1 VLSSMDDYPIHQ
13 TAAPIAHVA
22 SSDRNFYD
30 RYYFNL
36 HGSTDELFM
45 VIGMGQYPNLATQ
58 DAFACVCSK
67 GKQRVLRASKELG
80 DRMDTTVGPFR
91 VEVIEPLHK
100 VRVIGEPSEH
110 PMAFDLTWTGA
121 IPAFEE
127 PQHFVRSHGR
137 VMFDTSRFAQT
148 GFWEGTLE
156 VEGET
161 ISITPDRWKGTR
173 DRSWGVRPVG
183 EAEPAGIRASTPS
196 MAGMW
201 NYAPMQ
207 FDDYSLLYI
216 LQEEPNGNRFIDE
229 AVRIWNDPAR
239 APELLGEPD
248 HEITYVPGTR
258 VASKA
263 TLRMTEPDGSPLVI
277 EVTPL
282 LPVHIGIGT
291 GYGMDPDW
299 RHGSWQGELEVQGR
313 SWDLSTEEGRA
324 AMWGIA
330 EAVATFE
337 ITEGS
342 TKGAKGLGMFEHL
355 NIGPYSRYGFTD
367 FLDGAPG

>member
-1 VLSSMDDYPIHQ
+1 MLSSMDDYPIHQ
-13 TAAPIAHVA
+13 IAAPIRHVG

-58 DAFACVCSK
+58 DAFACVCSD

-91 VEVIEPLHK
+91 VEVVEPLHR
-100 VRVIGEPSEH
+100 VRVIGEATEH
-110 PMAFDLTWTGA
+110 PLAFDLTWTGA

-137 VMFDTSRFAQT
+137 VMFDSHRFAQT

-156 VEGET
+156 VEGRT
-161 ISITPDRWKGTR
+161 VTVTPDRWKGTR
-173 DRSWGVRPVG
+173 DRSWGIRPVG
-183 EAEPAGIRASTPS
+183 EAEPAGVRGTTPS
-196 MAGMW
+196 MSGMW

-216 LQEEPNGNRFIDE
+216 VQEEPSGHRALEE

-239 APELLGEPD
+239 GHEWLGRPEFEHTLE
-248 HEITYVPGTR
+248 PGTR
-258 VASKA
+258 MIRKPS
-263 TLRMTEPDGSPLVI
+263 TLSFPDAPGGGFDVT
-277 EVTPL
+277 VTPL
-282 LPVHIGIGT
+282 WHAYIAIGT
-291 GYGMDPDW
+291 GYGMDDEW
-299 RHGSWQGELEVQGR
+299 RHGMYQGPLVVQYREWTQDELE
-313 SWDLSTEEGRA
+313 A
-324 AMWGIA
+324 WGWYGIVDH
-330 EAVATFE
+330 VARFE
-337 ITEGS
+337 TSSGDV
-342 TKGAKGLGMFEHL
+342 GFGLHEHGFFGPFPKYGMQR
-355 NIGPYSRYGFTD
+355 GD
-367 FLDGAPG
+367 DGAS

>member
-58 DAFACVCSK
+58 DAFACVCSG

-80 DRMDTTVGPFR
+80 DRMDTTVGPFH
-91 VEVIEPLHK
+91 VEVIEPLRK
-100 VRVIGEPSEH
+100 VRVFTDATEH
-110 PMAFDLTWTGA
+110 PLTFDLTWTGA

-127 PQHFVRSHGR
+127 PQHFIRSHGR
-137 VMFDTSRFAQT
+137 VMFDSHRFAQT
-148 GFWEGTLE
+148 GFWEGTID

-161 ISITPDRWKGTR
+161 INVTPDRWKGTR
-173 DRSWGVRPVG
+173 DRSWGIRPVG
-183 EAEPAGIRASTPS
+183 ETEPPGIREGVPS
-196 MAGMW
+196 IAGMW

-216 LQEEPNGNRFIDE
+216 VQEDPNGERPVEE

-239 APELLGEPD
+239 GHENLGRPEFEHTLE
-248 HEITYVPGTR
+248 PGTR
-258 VASKA
+258 MMRKPSR
-263 TLRMTEPDGSPLVI
+263 LSFPDAPGGGFDI
-277 EVTPL
+277 TVTPL
-282 LPVHIGIGT
+282 RHAYIAVGT
-291 GYGMDPDW
+291 GYGMDEDW
-299 RHGSWQGELEVQGR
+299 RHGMYVGPLVVQYREWKQEDLETWGWYGVVDHVARFETSTGDVGYGLHEHGFFGPFPKYGLER
-313 SWDLSTEEGRA
+313 SD
-324 AMWGIA
+324 
-330 EAVATFE
+330 
-337 ITEGS
+337 
-342 TKGAKGLGMFEHL
+342 
-355 NIGPYSRYGFTD
+355 
-367 FLDGAPG
+367 DGAPG

>member
-13 TAAPIAHVA
+13 IAAPVRHVGP
-22 SSDRNFYD
+22 SDRNFYD

-58 DAFACVCSK
+58 DAFACVCSQ
-67 GKQRVLRASKELG
+67 GKQRVLRASRELG

-91 VEVIEPLHK
+91 VEVLEPLHR
-100 VRVIGEPSEH
+100 VRVIADASEH

-127 PQHFVRSHGR
+127 PQHFVRAHGR
-137 VMFDTSRFAQT
+137 VLFDSHRFAQT
-148 GFWEGTLE
+148 GYWEGTIE

-161 ISITPDRWKGTR
+161 VPVTPDRWKGTR

-207 FDDYSLLYI
+207 FDDYSIIYI
-216 LQEEPNGNRFIDE
+216 VQEPDAADGHPAERVMDE
-229 AVRIWNDPAR
+229 AVRVWHDPDRPADWLGR
-239 APELLGEPD
+239 AE
-248 HEITYVPGTR
+248 HAHTFHPGTR
-258 VASKA
+258 MVASSV
-263 TLRMTEPDGSPLVI
+263 LSFPDAPGGPFEVA
-277 EVTPL
+277 VTPL
-282 LPVHIGIGT
+282 IDSHIGIGT
-291 GYGMDPDW
+291 GYGFDADW
-299 RHGSWQGELEVQGR
+299 KHGAWQGPLVVQGLTLDTKADKDR
-313 SWDLSTEEGRA
+313 FFGIVDAVSRFESSTGDV
-324 AMWGIA
+324 GY
-330 EAVATFE
+330 
-337 ITEGS
+337 
-342 TKGAKGLGMFEHL
+342 GLHEYMFL
-355 NIGPYSRYGFTD
+355 GPYARYGFTSFMD
-367 FLDGAPG
+367 VP

>member
-13 TAAPIAHVA
+13 IAAPIRHVD

-36 HGSTDELFM
+36 HGSSDELFM

-58 DAFACVCSK
+58 DAFACVCSN

-91 VEVIEPLHK
+91 VEVIEPLHR
-100 VRVIGEPSEH
+100 VRVLAESTEH
-110 PMAFDLTWTGA
+110 PLAFDLTWTGA

-127 PQHFVRSHGR
+127 PQHFIRSHGR
-137 VMFDTSRFAQT
+137 VMFDSHRFAQT

-161 ISITPDRWKGTR
+161 IAITPDRWKGTR
-173 DRSWGVRPVG
+173 DRSWGIRPVG
-183 EAEPAGIRASTPS
+183 ETEPPGVREGTPAI
-196 MAGMW
+196 AGMW

-216 LQEEPNGNRFIDE
+216 VQEDPNGDRPVEE

-239 APELLGEPD
+239 GHEWLGRPEFEHTLE
-248 HEITYVPGTR
+248 PGTR
-258 VASKA
+258 MIRQPSR
-263 TLRMTEPDGSPLVI
+263 LSFPDAPGGGFDI
-277 EVTPL
+277 TVTPL
-282 LPVHIGIGT
+282 RHAYIAVGT
-291 GYGMDPDW
+291 GYGMDDDW
-299 RHGSWQGELEVQGR
+299 RHGMYQGPLVVQYREWKQDELEAWGWYGVVDHVARFETSTGDVGFGLHEHGFFGPFPKYGLER
-313 SWDLSTEEGRA
+313 SD
-324 AMWGIA
+324 
-330 EAVATFE
+330 
-337 ITEGS
+337 
-342 TKGAKGLGMFEHL
+342 
-355 NIGPYSRYGFTD
+355 
-367 FLDGAPG
+367 DGAPA